1 MKSEQNLINNKMWLH
16 NYIENIDSEL
26 DKINQVKKIFTDSI
40 QTSTIYG
47 ANGKQY
53 ARVGKLRYYNFTNFQ
68 VIDRLLPSA
77 YWRFI
82 SVAKF

>member
-1 MKSEQNLINNKMWLH
+1 MKSEENLINNKMWLH

-40 QTSTIYG
+40 QTSTICG
-47 ANGKQY
+47 ANGKQC
-53 ARVGKLRYYNFTNFQ
+53 AQVGKLRYYNFTNFQ
-68 VIDRLLPSA
+68 VIDRLVPSA
-77 YWRFI
+77 YWRFR

>member
-1 MKSEQNLINNKMWLH
+1 MKYEGNLIINKMWLH
-16 NYIENIDSEL
+16 NYIENIDGEL
-26 DKINQVKKIFTDSI
+26 DKINQVKKTFTDSI

-68 VIDRLLPSA
+68 VIDRLVPSA
-77 YWRFI
+77 Y
-82 SVAKF
+82 